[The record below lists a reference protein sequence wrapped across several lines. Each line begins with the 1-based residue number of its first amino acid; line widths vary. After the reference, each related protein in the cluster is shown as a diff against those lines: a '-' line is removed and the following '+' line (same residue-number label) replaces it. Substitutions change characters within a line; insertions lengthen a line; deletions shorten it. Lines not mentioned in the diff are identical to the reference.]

1 MRLLDVSTNIIS
13 VSRSDGLY
21 ERAIRT
27 LSIDRHS
34 ELKSG
39 LSVCSGFASV
49 RARLVQTSE

>member
-1 MRLLDVSTNIIS
+1 MRLLVTSTDIIS

-34 ELKSG
+34 EFKSG
-39 LSVCSGFASV
+39 PSAS
-49 RARLVQTSE
+49 R

>member
-1 MRLLDVSTNIIS
+1 MRLLDMSTNIIS

-21 ERAIRT
+21 EKAIRT

-39 LSVCSGFASV
+39 LSVSFASV
-49 RARLVQTSE
+49 RTRLVQTSE